1 MPPRWPSQTLGTP
14 GQVEK
19 VDCQVSKPLTW
30 TPFDP
35 FCPPCPKLHHD
46 TETSVIYIPPV
57 TGETEATV
65 TWWGRREEEKEWV
78 EMQKEKGN
86 RIFKTSS
93 SSKNH
98 RISALVSVPGHG
110 CSVYISTILL
120 EPVEAADIWVS
131 VSCTSDC
138 RQKGAQSFLLY
149 LPEGTSP
156 R

>member
-46 TETSVIYIPPV
+46 TETPVIYIPPV

-78 EMQKEKGN
+78 TPAGPPSLICKSLHALDVGAGETDSKEMGQ
-86 RIFKTSS
+86 SCP
-93 SSKNH
+93 
-98 RISALVSVPGHG
+98 PGRG
-110 CSVYISTILL
+110 
-120 EPVEAADIWVS
+120 
-131 VSCTSDC
+131 
-138 RQKGAQSFLLY
+138 
-149 LPEGTSP
+149 
-156 R
+156 